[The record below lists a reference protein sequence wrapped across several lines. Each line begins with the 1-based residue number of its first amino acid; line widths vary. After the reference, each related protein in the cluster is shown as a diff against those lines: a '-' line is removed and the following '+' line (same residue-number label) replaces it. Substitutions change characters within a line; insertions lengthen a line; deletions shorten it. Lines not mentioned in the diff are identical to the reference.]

1 MLIFVLYHL
10 KKTKYFFPPSSNPY
24 CIRRLRSCL
33 SQQPQTFFAQLVR
46 VTLVNSSWQSIISF
60 PSWSLNRTDSYSL
73 CLFVFVFKYRT
84 TKNLIYNITKWA
96 NNVGK
101 IVHNNILEL
110 LDDKSQSA
118 GNKIA
123 LLQQKS
129 VSKKLIP
136 AIVLLVSKQ

>member
-1 MLIFVLYHL
+1 MLIFVFYHL
-10 KKTKYFFPPSSNPY
+10 KKTKYFFSSTSNPY

-110 LDDKSQSA
+110 LDDKCQRREIKLHSF
-118 GNKIA
+118 
-123 LLQQKS
+123 
-129 VSKKLIP
+129 SKKVSQQLYYQQ
-136 AIVLLVSKQ
+136 SKQ